1 MIRDVFPTIRNV
13 LAYSDTRLVEYA
25 SMCVIRT
32 IESFSRSQTE
42 SLEQLIT
49 EDLVRSIN
57 VLLLPQSGTTPIISA
72 NTSTLFLR
80 ALSGAAK
87 SSPVIALTLLEANI
101 DNTLYSFLTG
111 TLPPNNIETLQDEQ
125 GGGDGQGVGS
135 GLADMAVMQNL
146 AHRPKDQ
153 VEEALSLISELLPPL
168 PRGKLFQA
176 PTKTLN
182 PHAFFFYHQMECLI
196 HGDIPKNP

>member
-1 MIRDVFPTIRNV
+1 MSSDSFNMVRDVFPTIRNV
-13 LAYSDTRLVEYA
+13 LTYSDHRLVEYA

-49 EDLVRSIN
+49 VDLIRSIN
-57 VLLLPQSGTTPIISA
+57 GLLLPQSSGTTPVISP

-87 SSPVIALTLLEANI
+87 SSPAIAINLLEAGIPNS
-101 DNTLYSFLTG
+101 LYAFLTG
-111 TLPPNNIETLQDEQ
+111 VLPPNTLSTLEEEQ
-125 GGGDGQGVGS
+125 GGGEGGQGVGS

-153 VEEALSLISELLPPL
+153 VEEALSLISELMPPL
-168 PRGKLFQA
+168 PRGQPF
-176 PTKTLN
+176 PISV
-182 PHAFFFYHQMECLI
+182 Y
-196 HGDIPKNP
+196 